1 MKKETSSN
9 GLGLVTTV
17 FIVFLVL
24 KLTGYTTWGW
34 FWVIAPLWMI
44 PLTQIV
50 IGSVLLATAA
60 YLTKNK

>member
-9 GLGLVTTV
+9 GLGLGTVV

-24 KLTGYTTWGW
+24 KLTGYITWGW

-44 PLTQIV
+44 PLAQITL
-50 IGSVLLATAA
+50 GFVLLTLAA
-60 YLTKNK
+60 LMTRNK

>member
-24 KLTGYTTWGW
+24 KLTGYITWGW

>member
-24 KLTGYTTWGW
+24 KLTGYVTWGW

>member
-24 KLTGYTTWGW
+24 KLTGYITWGW

-44 PLTQIV
+44 PLTQI
-50 IGSVLLATAA
+50 
-60 YLTKNK
+60 Y